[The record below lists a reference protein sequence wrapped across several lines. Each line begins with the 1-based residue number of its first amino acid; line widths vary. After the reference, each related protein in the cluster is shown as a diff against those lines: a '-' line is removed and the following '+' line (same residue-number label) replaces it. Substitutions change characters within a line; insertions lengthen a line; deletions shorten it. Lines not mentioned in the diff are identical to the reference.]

1 MDGSRFRF
9 FLLLSL
15 SSEKEI
21 ESERV
26 SNTDLIISIHLSV
39 MKAVNSPQER
49 IEERSEITLKIF
61 IFYSLS
67 ESASHRA
74 SVLSLLLNVRFNSLP
89 MYGFL
94 IKVRLVQGRLLVVF
108 LY

>member
-1 MDGSRFRF
+1 M
-9 FLLLSL
+9 

-39 MKAVNSPQER
+39 MKAVNSPRER

-67 ESASHRA
+67 ESASHR
-74 SVLSLLLNVRFNSLP
+74 VPELSLLLNVRFNSLP